1 MKIYIIILHY
11 GEIENTFDCLRSVEL
26 LYSRGINIKIVL
38 INNSKFKIQKSK
50 LKLKI
55 QNFDLINNQKNLGFA
70 GGVNVGIREAL
81 KDKQTEYILIL
92 NNDTKVPA
100 NLLLELLNNPSDITA
115 PVIKYKDA
123 TGNWRY
129 DFGGKINWLWGK
141 TFHLEN
147 ESGIM
152 NQELRN
158 QKIDYISGCAMCVKR
173 KVFEKI
179 GLFDE
184 RFFLYFED
192 ADFCTRAKRNGYN
205 ITVNPDVVIFHQL
218 SGGLSKKNL
227 VVKYNLLKSN
237 YTFICNYL
245 GLKIPLGLIYLILFF
260 FKLLLK

>member
-1 MKIYIIILHY
+1 
-11 GEIENTFDCLRSVEL
+11 
-26 LYSRGINIKIVL
+26 
-38 INNSKFKIQKSK
+38 
-50 LKLKI
+50 
-55 QNFDLINNQKNLGFA
+55 
-70 GGVNVGIREAL
+70 
-81 KDKQTEYILIL
+81 
-92 NNDTKVPA
+92 
-100 NLLLELLNNPSDITA
+100 
-115 PVIKYKDA
+115 
-123 TGNWRY
+123 
-129 DFGGKINWLWGK
+129 
-141 TFHLEN
+141 
-147 ESGIM
+147 M

-158 QKIDYISGCAMCVKR
+158 KKIDYISGCAMCVKR